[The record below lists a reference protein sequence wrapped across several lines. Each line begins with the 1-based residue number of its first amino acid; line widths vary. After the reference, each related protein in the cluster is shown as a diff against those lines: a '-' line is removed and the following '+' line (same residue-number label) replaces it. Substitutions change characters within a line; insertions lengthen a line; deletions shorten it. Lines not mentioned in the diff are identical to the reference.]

1 MEKLSV
7 KRAVTLSCLFIF
19 ASLLVRS
26 VSAQTCSGNGTLSG
40 SYRFIA
46 TGIGCTTNAQQP
58 HPCPV
63 FPLAS
68 VGIITFDGSG
78 NLSGSDV
85 HNVTGLSCN
94 RTFTGSYTVVS
105 DCTGTRFPL
114 PLTEAAPS
122 LRSLQG
128 WVTTVPNI
136 WELSIPKSRHAGAV
150 EFPHSLNH

>member
-105 DCTGTRFPL
+105 DCTGTLTQIYAL
-114 PLTEAAPS
+114 PTCGPPSSVGDIVVAPDGSDILLMLPDNAEVLTADFKK
-122 LRSLQG
+122 Q
-128 WVTTVPNI
+128 
-136 WELSIPKSRHAGAV
+136 
-150 EFPHSLNH
+150 